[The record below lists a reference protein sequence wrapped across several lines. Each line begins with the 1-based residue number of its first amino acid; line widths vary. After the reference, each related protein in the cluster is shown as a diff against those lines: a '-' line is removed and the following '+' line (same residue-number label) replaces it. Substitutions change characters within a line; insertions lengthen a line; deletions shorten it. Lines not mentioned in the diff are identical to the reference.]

1 MPWQD
6 HPRSRGKDSARL
18 TASRIRSG
26 SPPLARERPA
36 AIPANAWTRRITPAR
51 AGKTDSTHGSAHT
64 ARDHPR
70 SRGKDYIRRRM
81 IPGCCG
87 SPPLARERPGVSAGD
102 VLYQGITP
110 ARAGKTGLRSPR
122 LHSPWDHPRSR
133 GKDTLSC
140 TRTLLL
146 LGSPPLARERPG
158 YSSGATGTE
167 RITPARAGKTPR
179 QPHEAAMFR
188 DHPRSR
194 GKD

>member
-1 MPWQD
+1 MPFELGSPPLARERLLSDQFGVEGIGITPARAGKTATTYISTMPWQD

-133 GKDTLSC
+133 GKDSKRSLKNGDFS
-140 TRTLLL
+140 
-146 LGSPPLARERPG
+146 SPE
-158 YSSGATGTE
+158 T
-167 RITPARAGKTPR
+167 
-179 QPHEAAMFR
+179 
-188 DHPRSR
+188 
-194 GKD
+194 